1 MKKLTGKAVQEK
13 QTEYDFDRVIDRR
26 GTRSA
31 KWQNPDLLPLWV
43 ADMDFESPQA
53 VRDAIMKRASHNLYG
68 YDQMPENYFDTV
80 KNWFAKRQNFKI
92 KEEWLVPTSGVVEAL
107 HLTIHS
113 LTLPGDAV
121 LIQPPVYHPFA
132 RSILRSGRQLVNNP
146 LKRIDE
152 HYEVDF
158 EDLDAKLSNPL
169 VKLLILCNPHNP
181 VGKVF
186 TREELTEI
194 GNLALK
200 HNVPVVS
207 DEIHG
212 DLIMSGYRH
221 IPFASINEQFEQ
233 NCVICTAPSKT
244 FNLAGLGTSNIFIPN
259 SKLRNQFERFSQ
271 SLGLHGGTLYGFIAC
286 EAAYRTG
293 EKWLDGVLDYIK
305 ENSVFLK
312 KYLADNAPYIRAFD
326 LQGTYLQWLD
336 FRALGL
342 EDEELEIF
350 LRDKA
355 KLWLSQ
361 GYIFGREGSGFVRV
375 NIAAQRATLEKA
387 LDQLV
392 SALKTHGH
400 SP

>member
-1 MKKLTGKAVQEK
+1 
-13 QTEYDFDRVIDRR
+13 
-26 GTRSA
+26 
-31 KWQNPDLLPLWV
+31 
-43 ADMDFESPQA
+43 MDFESPQA
-53 VRDAIMKRASHNLYG
+53 VKDAIMKRASHNLYG

-107 HLTIHS
+107 HLTIHA

-146 LKRIDE
+146 LKRVDE

-158 EDLDAKLSNPL
+158 EDLDTKLSDPL
-169 VKLLILCNPHNP
+169 VKLLILCSPHNP

-186 TREELTEI
+186 TREELTEM
-194 GNLALK
+194 GKLALK
-200 HNVPVVS
+200 HDVPVVS

-212 DLIMSGYRH
+212 DLIMPGYRH

-233 NCVICTAPSKT
+233 NSVICTAPSKT

-259 SKLRNQFERFSQ
+259 PKLRDLFTRFSQ

-293 EKWLDGVLDYIK
+293 EKWLDSVLGYIK
-305 ENSVFLK
+305 ENSVFLSE
-312 KYLADNAPYIRAFD
+312 YLADNIPDIRAFE

-336 FRALGL
+336 FRKLGM
-342 EDEELEIF
+342 EDTELENF
-350 LRDKA
+350 LRGKA

-361 GYIFGREGSGFVRV
+361 GYTFGKEGSGFVRL
-375 NIAAQRATLEKA
+375 NIATQRSTLEKA
-387 LDQLV
+387 LEQLAQ
-392 SALKTHGH
+392 ALK
-400 SP
+400 SL

>member
-1 MKKLTGKAVQEK
+1 MQEK

-43 ADMDFESPQA
+43 ADMDFESPAA
-53 VRDAIMKRASHNLYG
+53 VKDAIMKRASHNLYG
-68 YDQMPENYFDTV
+68 CDRIPENYFDTL
-80 KNWFAKRQNFKI
+80 KNWFLKRQDFKI

-107 HLTIHS
+107 YLSIHA

-121 LIQPPVYHPFA
+121 LIQPPVYHPVA
-132 RSILRSGRQLVNNP
+132 RGILRSGRQLVVNP
-146 LKRIDE
+146 LCLVDGRYEIDL
-152 HYEVDF
+152 

-169 VKLLILCNPHNP
+169 VKLFVICSPHNP

-186 TREELTEI
+186 TREELTEM
-194 GNLALK
+194 GKLALK
-200 HNVPVVS
+200 HDVPVVS

-212 DLIMSGYRH
+212 DLIMPGYRH

-233 NCVICTAPSKT
+233 NSVICTAASKT

-259 SKLRNQFERFSQ
+259 PKLRDLFTRFSQ

-293 EKWLDGVLDYIK
+293 EKWLDGVLGYIK
-305 ENSVFLK
+305 ENSVFLSE
-312 KYLADNAPYIRAFD
+312 YLADNIPDIRAFE

-336 FRALGL
+336 FRKLGM
-342 EDEELEIF
+342 EDTELENF
-350 LRDKA
+350 LRGKA

-361 GYIFGREGSGFVRV
+361 GYTFGKEGSGFVRL
-375 NIAAQRATLEKA
+375 NIATQRSTLEKA
-387 LDQLV
+387 LEQLAQ
-392 SALKTHGH
+392 ALKSHYKN
-400 SP
+400 

>member
-1 MKKLTGKAVQEK
+1 MAENQTGC
-13 QTEYDFDRVIDRR
+13 DFDRVISRR

-43 ADMDFESPQA
+43 ADMDFESPAA
-53 VRDAIMKRASHNLYG
+53 VKDAVMERASHNLYG
-68 YDQMPENYFDTV
+68 YDQIPENYFDTL
-80 KNWFAKRQNFKI
+80 KSWFLKRQSFKI

-107 HLTIHS
+107 YLSIHAF
-113 LTLPGDAV
+113 TLPGDAV

-146 LKRIDE
+146 LRRADGRYEID
-152 HYEVDF
+152 Y
-158 EDLDAKLSNPL
+158 EDLDAKLSSPL
-169 VKLLILCNPHNP
+169 VKLFIICNPHNP

-186 TREELTEI
+186 SREELVEM

-200 HNVPVVS
+200 HNVPVIS

-212 DLIMSGYRH
+212 DLIMPGYRH

-233 NCVICTAPSKT
+233 NSVICTAPSKT

-259 SKLRNQFERFSQ
+259 PKLRDQFTRFSQ

-286 EAAYRTG
+286 KAAYSTG
-293 EKWLDGVLDYIK
+293 ENWLDGVIGYIN
-305 ENSVFLK
+305 ENSIFLN
-312 KYLADNAPYIRAFD
+312 KYLADNAADIRAYD

-342 EDEELEIF
+342 EDAELENF

-361 GYIFGREGSGFVRV
+361 GYTFGKEGSGFARI
-375 NIAAQRATLEKA
+375 NIATQRATLKKA
-387 LDQLV
+387 LEQLV
-392 SALKTHGH
+392 RAFLREF
-400 SP
+400 